1 MKTYAV
7 IRIYD
12 EYKRLIH
19 LQLCTCSIEQAEKKA
34 DADCKWLGGASFE
47 VSTLNQPF

>member
-12 EYKRLIH
+12 QHKRLIH
-19 LQLCTCSIEQAEKKA
+19 LQLCTCSIEQAKKKA
-34 DADCKWLGGASFE
+34 AGDCEWLGGSSWE
-47 VSTLNQPF
+47 VSTLVQPF